1 MRTAWPQVLTLAFIV
16 VAAGAACDDP
26 QTAPDP
32 APAPPGDVVTAA
44 DGTRFAVDVVAENLE
59 IPWAMAFAPDGRM
72 FVTERPGRV
81 RVFERGQLLAAPA
94 LVLTDVAAVGEGGLL
109 GIAVHPDFAANHFVF
124 LAYTARLAGGSRET
138 RVVRYR
144 EVGNTLGEPV
154 VILDRVGA
162 ADIHDGARVKFG
174 PDRKL
179 YVTMGDTAAPP
190 TAQDL
195 GTLTGK
201 ILRLDEGGTVPADN
215 PFAGSPIFSY
225 GHRNPQGLDWHP
237 VTGEPWGSEHGQT
250 GNDEINRMQPGRNY
264 GWPVFEA
271 VPFDHPL
278 WILFSSGTTGLPK
291 PLVYGHADIT
301 IEQMKNLQFHMDV
314 QSGQR
319 MFFYTTTGWMMW
331 NFLVSAPLS
340 GVIPVLYDG
349 SPTWPASD
357 SLWRMAEETGISFFG
372 ASPTYQQLLAREGVV
387 PRERFDLSR
396 LESVTLAG
404 FLVTPECMVWFHENV

>member
-26 QTAPDP
+26 PAPDP
-32 APAPPGDVVTAA
+32 APTPPGDVVTAA
-44 DGTRFAVDVVAENLE
+44 DGTRFSVEVVAQNLE

-81 RVFERGQLLAAPA
+81 RVFQNGQVLAAPA

-109 GIAVHPDFAANHFVF
+109 GIAVHPDFASNHFVF

-144 EVGNTLGEPV
+144 EVGNTLGEPA
-154 VILDRVGA
+154 VILDRVPA
-162 ADIHDGARVKFG
+162 ADIHDGARVRFG

-201 ILRLDEGGTVPADN
+201 ILRLNDDGSVPGDN
-215 PFAGSPIFSY
+215 PLAGSPIFSY

-250 GNDEINRMQPGRNY
+250 GNDEINRLQPGRNY
-264 GWPVFEA
+264 GWPVIEA
-271 VPFDHPL
+271 DQTRAGMETP
-278 WILFSSGTTGLPK
+278 ILFFSPSIAPSG
-291 PLVYGHADIT
+291 A
-301 IEQMKNLQFHMDV
+301 
-314 QSGQR
+314 S
-319 MFFYTTTGWMMW
+319 FYTGTAITGFRG
-331 NFLVSAPLS
+331 NLFV
-340 GVIPVLYDG
+340 
-349 SPTWPASD
+349 
-357 SLWRMAEETGISFFG
+357 G
-372 ASPTYQQLLAREGVV
+372 ALAGQHLLRVRFEPNDPNRVAATERLLAGRFGRIRDVV
-387 PRERFDLSR
+387 TGPDGALYLCTSNRDGRNTPVAADDRIVRLSAAR
-396 LESVTLAG
+396 
-404 FLVTPECMVWFHENV
+404 

>member
-26 QTAPDP
+26 QAPDP
-32 APAPPGDVVTAA
+32 EPTPPGDVVTAG
-44 DGTRFAVDVVAENLE
+44 DGTRFAVEVVAQNLE

-81 RVFERGQLLAAPA
+81 RVFQNGQVLAAPA
-94 LVLTDVAAVGEGGLL
+94 LALTDVAAVGEGGLL
-109 GIAVHPDFAANHFVF
+109 GIAVHPDFANNHFVY

-144 EVGNTLGEPV
+144 EVGNTLGEPA
-154 VILDRVGA
+154 VILDRVPA
-162 ADIHDGARVKFG
+162 ADIHDGARVRFG

-201 ILRLDEGGTVPADN
+201 ILRLNDDGSVPGDN

-250 GNDEINRMQPGRNY
+250 GNDEINRLQPGRNY
-264 GWPVFEA
+264 GWPVIEA
-271 VPFDHPL
+271 DQTRAGMETP
-278 WILFSSGTTGLPK
+278 ILFFSPSIAPSG
-291 PLVYGHADIT
+291 A
-301 IEQMKNLQFHMDV
+301 
-314 QSGQR
+314 S
-319 MFFYTTTGWMMW
+319 FYTGTAITGFRGNLFVGALAGQHLLRVRFEPNDPNRVAATERLLAGRFGRIRDVVTGPDGALYLCTSNRDGRNM
-331 NFLVSAPLS
+331 
-340 GVIPVLYDG
+340 PV
-349 SPTWPASD
+349 ASD
-357 SLWRMAEETGISFFG
+357 DRIVRLSA
-372 ASPTYQQLLAREGVV
+372 AR
-387 PRERFDLSR
+387 
-396 LESVTLAG
+396 
-404 FLVTPECMVWFHENV
+404 

>member
-16 VAAGAACDDP
+16 GSAGAACDDP
-26 QTAPDP
+26 PPPDP
-32 APAPPGDVVTAA
+32 APTPPGDVVTAD
-44 DGTRFAVDVVAENLE
+44 DGTRFAVDVVAQNLE

-72 FVTERPGRV
+72 FLTERPGRV
-81 RVFERGQLLAAPA
+81 RVFERGQVLAAPA

-109 GIAVHPDFAANHFVF
+109 GIAVHPDFATNHFVF

-144 EVGNTLGEPV
+144 EVGNTLGEPA

-201 ILRLDEGGTVPADN
+201 ILRLNDDGSVPGDN

-250 GNDEINRMQPGRNY
+250 GNDEINRLQPGHNY
-264 GWPVFEA
+264 GWPVIEA
-271 VPFDHPL
+271 DQTRAGMETP
-278 WILFSSGTTGLPK
+278 ILFFSPSIAPSG
-291 PLVYGHADIT
+291 A
-301 IEQMKNLQFHMDV
+301 
-314 QSGQR
+314 S
-319 MFFYTTTGWMMW
+319 FYTGT
-331 NFLVSAPLS
+331 A
-340 GVIPVLYDG
+340 I
-349 SPTWPASD
+349 
-357 SLWRMAEETGISFFG
+357 
-372 ASPTYQQLLAREGVV
+372 
-387 PRERFDLSR
+387 
-396 LESVTLAG
+396 AG
-404 FLVTPECMVWFHENV
+404 FRAEPVRRRAGRAAPAPRPLRSERSEPGRRDGAAPRRPLRPDPRRRQRSRRRALSVHEQPRRPEHAGRGRRPPRQAVRGTLILQRLRAGT

>member
-1 MRTAWPQVLTLAFIV
+1 MRTAWPQILTLAFIV
-16 VAAGAACDDP
+16 GSAGAACDDP
-26 QTAPDP
+26 PPPDP
-32 APAPPGDVVTAA
+32 APTPPGEVITAD
-44 DGTRFAVDVVAENLE
+44 DGTRFSVEVVAQNLE

-72 FVTERPGRV
+72 FLTERPGRV
-81 RVFERGQLLAAPA
+81 RVFERGQVLAAPA

-109 GIAVHPDFAANHFVF
+109 GIAVHPDFATNHFVF

-144 EVGNTLGEPV
+144 EVGNTLGEPA

-201 ILRLDEGGTVPADN
+201 ILRLNDDGSVPGDN

-250 GNDEINRMQPGRNY
+250 GNDEINRLQPGRNY
-264 GWPVFEA
+264 GWPVIEA
-271 VPFDHPL
+271 DQTRAGMETP
-278 WILFSSGTTGLPK
+278 ILFFSPSIAPSG
-291 PLVYGHADIT
+291 A
-301 IEQMKNLQFHMDV
+301 
-314 QSGQR
+314 S
-319 MFFYTTTGWMMW
+319 FYTGT
-331 NFLVSAPLS
+331 A
-340 GVIPVLYDG
+340 IPGFRQNLFVGALAGQHLLRVRFDPNDPNRVAGTERLLAGRFGRIRDVVNGPDG
-349 SPTWPASD
+349 SLYLCTSNRDGRNTPVAAD
-357 SLWRMAEETGISFFG
+357 DRL
-372 ASPTYQQLLAREGVV
+372 VK
-387 PRERFDLSR
+387 LSAVR
-396 LESVTLAG
+396 
-404 FLVTPECMVWFHENV
+404 

>member
-16 VAAGAACDDP
+16 VTAGAACDDSP
-26 QTAPDP
+26 APDP
-32 APAPPGDVVTAA
+32 APTPPGDVVTAA
-44 DGTRFAVDVVAENLE
+44 DGTRFAVEVVAQNLE

-81 RVFERGQLLAAPA
+81 RVFERGQVLAAPA

-109 GIAVHPDFAANHFVF
+109 GIAVHPDFATNHFVF

-144 EVGNTLGEPV
+144 EVGNTLGEPA
-154 VILDRVGA
+154 VILDRVPA
-162 ADIHDGARVKFG
+162 ADIHDGARVRFG

-201 ILRLDEGGTVPADN
+201 ILRLNDDGSVPGDN

-250 GNDEINRMQPGRNY
+250 GNDEINRLQPGRNY
-264 GWPVFEA
+264 GWPVIEA
-271 VPFDHPL
+271 DQTRAGMETP
-278 WILFSSGTTGLPK
+278 ILFFSPSIAPSG
-291 PLVYGHADIT
+291 A
-301 IEQMKNLQFHMDV
+301 
-314 QSGQR
+314 S
-319 MFFYTTTGWMMW
+319 FYTGTAITGFRG
-331 NFLVSAPLS
+331 NLFV
-340 GVIPVLYDG
+340 
-349 SPTWPASD
+349 
-357 SLWRMAEETGISFFG
+357 G
-372 ASPTYQQLLAREGVV
+372 ALAGQHLLRVRFEPNDPNRVAATERLLAGRFGRIRDVV
-387 PRERFDLSR
+387 TGPDGALYLCTSNRDGRNTPVAADDRIVKLSAVR
-396 LESVTLAG
+396 
-404 FLVTPECMVWFHENV
+404 